1 MRTADWMASTM
12 VEYSAV
18 NWEPLT
24 AGSKEERMVVRWGHS
39 LAESLVDS
47 RAALMVDWMAAS

>member
-1 MRTADWMASTM
+1 MASTM

-24 AGSKEERMVVRWGHS
+24 VGSKEERMVVRWGHS
-39 LAESLVDS
+39 LAESLVDL
-47 RAALMVDWMAAS
+47 RVALMVDWMAAS